1 MNKTRDHLTRT
12 EHTTAE
18 GISHKNLQGNEQAT
32 QAMSEK
38 KPAQSHV
45 QSCRIDECLFETTS
59 SDLGVAQSQ
68 PSTYNAQTNVS
79 NQLIMDMQKL
89 ADPQRKEFE
98 REIDKLRQ
106 EQVDLIPGLT
116 SQILEGN
123 LGPQSKYQPPTKPCH
138 THLLPTMSTLWQDL
152 STCLDVLVGDLLMM
166 MILTMMAAEEKQRKT
181 RIRKKQAEGNQD
193 AGAVVI
199 FPHHPLRVH
208 HLSRRPQVLRNRLCG
223 QENIGAV

>member
-1 MNKTRDHLTRT
+1 MFSL
-12 EHTTAE
+12 
-18 GISHKNLQGNEQAT
+18 
-32 QAMSEK
+32 
-38 KPAQSHV
+38 
-45 QSCRIDECLFETTS
+45 CRIDECLFETTS
-59 SDLGVAQSQ
+59 PDLGVAQSQ

-89 ADPQRKEFE
+89 AGPQRKEFE

-106 EQVDLIPGLT
+106 EQVDKNSRSDISNSGGKSWTAVEVPATDKAMPHSLVADDEHIMAGPFHLPGLPGGRP
-116 SQILEGN
+116 LDDDDDLDDDGC
-123 LGPQSKYQPPTKPCH
+123 GRKTK
-138 THLLPTMSTLWQDL
+138 
-152 STCLDVLVGDLLMM
+152 
-166 MILTMMAAEEKQRKT
+166 KKT